1 MCVYLLT
8 FGARLPLLGWL
19 MRISEIFYSIQGE
32 GRLSGVPSVFIR
44 TSGCNLRCVWCDTPY
59 TSWSPDGKEMRVD
72 EILHAIESYPLDHV
86 VLTGGEPLL
95 SHEIE
100 ELSVTLKTAGAHVT
114 IETAATI
121 FKPVSCDLVSMSPKL
136 SNSTPWQKQN
146 GRFAAMHDQ
155 HRLNYN
161 VVQQFIDSYDYQL
174 KFVVD
179 REQDFAEVR
188 QIVDALMNVDTSRVL
203 IMAQARNRRQLHQKS
218 RWIVE
223 LCKKFGYGYS
233 PRLHIELYGNRRG
246 V

>member
-1 MCVYLLT
+1 
-8 FGARLPLLGWL
+8 

-32 GRLSGVPSVFIR
+32 GRLSGVPSAFIR

-59 TSWSPDGKEMRVD
+59 TSWSPDGKEMTLE
-72 EILHAIESYPLDHV
+72 EILHAIESYPLRHV

-100 ELSVTLKTAGAHVT
+100 ELSVKLKDAGAHVT

-146 GRFAAMHDQ
+146 GRFATMHEQ

-179 REQDFAEVR
+179 REQDLVEVG
-188 QIVDALMNVDTSRVL
+188 QIVDALKNVDTSRVL

-223 LCKKFGYGYS
+223 LCKQFGYGYS

>member
-1 MCVYLLT
+1 
-8 FGARLPLLGWL
+8 

-59 TSWSPDGKEMRVD
+59 TSWSPDGKEMSLD
-72 EILHAIESYPLDHV
+72 EILHAVESYPLSHV

-188 QIVDALMNVDTSRVL
+188 QIVDALKNVDISRVL

>member
-1 MCVYLLT
+1 
-8 FGARLPLLGWL
+8 

-59 TSWSPDGKEMRVD
+59 TSWSPDGKEMGLD

-161 VVQQFIDSYDYQL
+161 VVQQFIEGYDYQL

-188 QIVDALMNVDTSRVL
+188 QIVDALKNVDTSRVL

-246 V
+246 I

>member
-1 MCVYLLT
+1 
-8 FGARLPLLGWL
+8 
-19 MRISEIFYSIQGE
+19 MRISEIFHSIQGE

-59 TSWSPDGKEMRVD
+59 TSWSPDGKEMTLD
-72 EILHAIESYPLDHV
+72 EILHAIENYPLDHV

-95 SHEIE
+95 SHDIE
-100 ELSVTLKTAGAHVT
+100 ELSVNLKTAGAHLT

-121 FKPVSCDLVSMSPKL
+121 FKPVSCDLMSMSPKL

-146 GRFAAMHDQ
+146 GRFAAMHEQ
-155 HRLNYN
+155 HRLNFD
-161 VVQQFIDSYDYQL
+161 VVQQFIDGYDYQL

-179 REQDFAEVR
+179 QEQDFAEVR
-188 QIVDALMNVDTSRVL
+188 QILDALKNIDTTRVL

-223 LCKKFGYGYS
+223 LCKKFNYGYS

>member
-1 MCVYLLT
+1 
-8 FGARLPLLGWL
+8 

-44 TSGCNLRCVWCDTPY
+44 TSGCNLRCDWCDTPY
-59 TSWSPDGKEMRVD
+59 TSWNPEGKEMTLV
-72 EILHAIESYPLDHV
+72 EILHAIESYPLGHV

-100 ELSVTLKTAGAHVT
+100 ELSGKLKAAEAHVT

-146 GRFAAMHDQ
+146 GRFVAMHDQ
-155 HRLNYN
+155 HRLNFN
-161 VVQQFIDSYDYQL
+161 VMQQFIDRYDYQL

-179 REQDFAEVR
+179 REQDFAEIR
-188 QIVDALMNVDTSRVL
+188 QILDALKNVDTTRIL

>member
-1 MCVYLLT
+1 
-8 FGARLPLLGWL
+8 

-59 TSWSPDGKEMRVD
+59 TSWNPEGKEMTLE
-72 EILHAIESYPLDHV
+72 EILHAIKSYPLDHV

-100 ELSVTLKTAGAHVT
+100 ELSVTLKTAGAHLT

-161 VVQQFIDSYDYQL
+161 VVQQFIDNYDYQL

-188 QIVDALMNVDTSRVL
+188 QIVEALKNVDTSRVL

>member
-1 MCVYLLT
+1 
-8 FGARLPLLGWL
+8 

-59 TSWSPDGKEMRVD
+59 TSWSPDGQEMSLD

-100 ELSVTLKTAGAHVT
+100 DLSVTLKTAGAHVT

-161 VVQQFIDSYDYQL
+161 VVQQFIEGYDYQL

-188 QIVDALMNVDTSRVL
+188 QIVDALKNVDTSRVL

-246 V
+246 I

>member
-1 MCVYLLT
+1 
-8 FGARLPLLGWL
+8 

-32 GRLSGVPSVFIR
+32 GRLTGVPSVFIR
-44 TSGCNLRCVWCDTPY
+44 SSGCNLRCVWCDTPY
-59 TSWSPDGKEMRVD
+59 TSWNPNGKEMTLV
-72 EILHAIESYPLDHV
+72 EILHAIEGYPLRHV

-100 ELSVTLKTAGAHVT
+100 ELSAALKKAGAHVT

-146 GRFAAMHDQ
+146 GRFAAMHEQ

-161 VVQQFIDSYDYQL
+161 VVQQFIDGYDYQL

-179 REQDFAEVR
+179 REQDFAEVH
-188 QIVDALMNVDTSRVL
+188 QVLDALKNVDTTRVL
-203 IMAQARNRRQLHQKS
+203 IMAQARNRRQLHEKS

>member
-1 MCVYLLT
+1 
-8 FGARLPLLGWL
+8 

-32 GRLSGVPSVFIR
+32 GRLSGVPSLFIR

-59 TSWSPDGKEMRVD
+59 TSWSPDGKEMTLD

-100 ELSVTLKTAGAHVT
+100 DLSVTFKKAGAHVT

-121 FKPVSCDLVSMSPKL
+121 FKPVSCDLASMSPKL
-136 SNSTPWQKQN
+136 SNSTPWQRQN
-146 GRFAAMHDQ
+146 GKFAAMHEQ

-161 VVQQFIDSYDYQL
+161 AMQQFIDGYDYQL

-188 QIVDALMNVDTSRVL
+188 QVLDGLKNVDTSRVM
-203 IMAQARNRRQLHQKS
+203 IMAQARNRHQLHQKS

>member
-1 MCVYLLT
+1 
-8 FGARLPLLGWL
+8 

-32 GRLSGVPSVFIR
+32 GRLSGVPSLFIR

-59 TSWSPDGKEMRVD
+59 TSWRPEGKEMAVED
-72 EILHAIESYPLDHV
+72 IVHGIESYPLGHV

-100 ELSVTLKTAGAHVT
+100 ELSVVLKAAGAHVT

-121 FKPVSCDLVSMSPKL
+121 FKNVSCDLLSMSPKL

-146 GRFAAMHDQ
+146 GRFAAMHEQ
-155 HRLNYN
+155 HRIDSN
-161 VVQQFIDSYDYQL
+161 VVQQFIDRYDYQL

-188 QIVDALMNVDTSRVL
+188 QIVDTLRNVDTTRVL
-203 IMAQARNRRQLHQKS
+203 MMAQATNRRQLHHKS
-218 RWIVE
+218 QWIVE
-223 LCKKFGYGYS
+223 LCKKFGFGYS

>member
-1 MCVYLLT
+1 
-8 FGARLPLLGWL
+8 

-59 TSWSPDGKEMRVD
+59 TSWNPDGKEMTLA
-72 EILHAIESYPLDHV
+72 EILHAIESYPLGHV

-95 SHEIE
+95 SLEIE
-100 ELSVTLKTAGAHVT
+100 ELSEKLKTAGAHVT

-161 VVQQFIDSYDYQL
+161 VLQQFIDSYDYQL

-188 QIVDALMNVDTSRVL
+188 QIVDALKNVETSRVL
-203 IMAQARNRRQLHQKS
+203 IMAQARSRPQLHQKS

>member
-1 MCVYLLT
+1 
-8 FGARLPLLGWL
+8 

-59 TSWSPDGKEMRVD
+59 TSWSPDGKEMTLD

-95 SHEIE
+95 SLEIE
-100 ELSVTLKTAGAHVT
+100 DLSVRLKTAGAHVT

-188 QIVDALMNVDTSRVL
+188 QIVDALKNVDTSRVL

>member
-1 MCVYLLT
+1 
-8 FGARLPLLGWL
+8 

-59 TSWSPDGKEMRVD
+59 TSWNPGGKEMTLE

-100 ELSVTLKTAGAHVT
+100 DLSVTLKKAGAHVT

-121 FKPVSCDLVSMSPKL
+121 FKPVSCDLLSISPKL

-146 GRFAAMHDQ
+146 GKFAAMHDQ

-161 VVQQFIDSYDYQL
+161 VVQQFIDVYDYQL

-179 REQDFAEVR
+179 CEQDFAEVR
-188 QIVDALMNVDTSRVL
+188 QIVDALKNVDITRVL

-223 LCKKFGYGYS
+223 LCAKYGYGYS

>member
-1 MCVYLLT
+1 
-8 FGARLPLLGWL
+8 

-59 TSWSPDGKEMRVD
+59 TSWNPGGKEMTLE

-100 ELSVTLKTAGAHVT
+100 DLSVTLKKAGAHVT

-121 FKPVSCDLVSMSPKL
+121 FKPVSCDLLSISPKL

-146 GRFAAMHDQ
+146 GKFAAMHDQ

-161 VVQQFIDSYDYQL
+161 VVQQFIDVYDYQL

-179 REQDFAEVR
+179 CEQDFAEVR
-188 QIVDALMNVDTSRVL
+188 QIVDALKNVDITRVL

-223 LCKKFGYGYS
+223 LCEKYGYGYS

>member
-1 MCVYLLT
+1 
-8 FGARLPLLGWL
+8 

-59 TSWSPDGKEMRVD
+59 TSWSPDGKEMSLD
-72 EILHAIESYPLDHV
+72 EILHAIKSYPVDHV
-86 VLTGGEPLL
+86 ILTGGEPLL

-100 ELSVTLKTAGAHVT
+100 ELSVTLKTAGAHLT

-188 QIVDALMNVDTSRVL
+188 QIVDALKNVDISRVL

>member
-1 MCVYLLT
+1 
-8 FGARLPLLGWL
+8 

-32 GRLSGVPSVFIR
+32 GRLSGVPSAFIR

-59 TSWSPDGKEMRVD
+59 TSWSPDGKEMTLE
-72 EILHAIESYPLDHV
+72 EILHAIESYPLRHV

-100 ELSVTLKTAGAHVT
+100 DLSVKLKDAGAHVT

-146 GRFAAMHDQ
+146 GRFATMHEQ

-188 QIVDALMNVDTSRVL
+188 QIVEALKNVDTSRVL

-223 LCKKFGYGYS
+223 LCKEFGYGYS

>member
-1 MCVYLLT
+1 
-8 FGARLPLLGWL
+8 

-32 GRLSGVPSVFIR
+32 GRLSGVPSLFIR

-59 TSWSPDGKEMRVD
+59 TSWKPDGKEMALD

-100 ELSVTLKTAGAHVT
+100 DLSVTLKTAGAHVT

-161 VVQQFIDSYDYQL
+161 VVQQFIDGYDYQL
-174 KFVVD
+174 KFVVEC
-179 REQDFAEVR
+179 EQDFAELR
-188 QIVDALMNVDTSRVL
+188 QIVDALKNVDTARVL

-223 LCKKFGYGYS
+223 LCKTFGYGYS

>member
-1 MCVYLLT
+1 
-8 FGARLPLLGWL
+8 
-19 MRISEIFYSIQGE
+19 MRIAEIFYSIQGE
-32 GRLSGVPSVFIR
+32 GRLSGAPSLFIR
-44 TSGCNLRCVWCDTPY
+44 TSGCNLRCRWCDTPY
-59 TSWSPDGKEMRVD
+59 TSWNPEGDEMSLE
-72 EILHAIESYPLDHV
+72 EIFHAISSYPLAHV

-100 ELSVTLKTAGAHVT
+100 DLTAKLKAAGAHIT

-146 GRFAAMHDQ
+146 GRFAAMHEQ
-155 HRLNYN
+155 HRLNFK
-161 VVQQFIDSYDYQL
+161 VVQQFIDGYDYQL

-179 REQDFAEVR
+179 QEQDFAEV
-188 QIVDALMNVDTSRVL
+188 QQVLAALQNVDTTRVL
-203 IMAQARNRRQLHQKS
+203 IMAQARNRLQLHQKS

>member
-1 MCVYLLT
+1 
-8 FGARLPLLGWL
+8 

-59 TSWSPDGKEMRVD
+59 TSWSPDGKEMGLD
-72 EILHAIESYPLDHV
+72 EILHAVESYPLSHV

-161 VVQQFIDSYDYQL
+161 VVQRFIDRYDYQL

-188 QIVDALMNVDTSRVL
+188 QIVDALKNVDISRVL

>member
-1 MCVYLLT
+1 
-8 FGARLPLLGWL
+8 

-59 TSWSPDGKEMRVD
+59 TSWSPDGKEMSLD
-72 EILHAIESYPLDHV
+72 EILHAVESYPLSHV

-161 VVQQFIDSYDYQL
+161 VVQRFIDRYDYQL

-188 QIVDALMNVDTSRVL
+188 QIVDALKNVDTSRVL

>member
-1 MCVYLLT
+1 
-8 FGARLPLLGWL
+8 

-32 GRLSGVPSVFIR
+32 GRLSGVPSAFIR

-59 TSWSPDGKEMRVD
+59 TSWSPDGKEMTLE
-72 EILHAIESYPLDHV
+72 EILHAIESYPLRHV

-100 ELSVTLKTAGAHVT
+100 ELSVRLKDAGAHVT

-146 GRFAAMHDQ
+146 GRFATMHEQ

-179 REQDFAEVR
+179 REQDLVEVR
-188 QIVDALMNVDTSRVL
+188 QIVDALKNVDNSRVL

-223 LCKKFGYGYS
+223 LCKQFGYGYS

>member
-1 MCVYLLT
+1 
-8 FGARLPLLGWL
+8 

-59 TSWSPDGKEMRVD
+59 TSWSPDGKEMTLA
-72 EILHAIESYPLDHV
+72 EILHAIESYPLGYV

-100 ELSVTLKTAGAHVT
+100 ELSARLKTAGAHVT

-146 GRFAAMHDQ
+146 GRFAAMHEQ
-155 HRLNYN
+155 HRLNFD
-161 VVQQFIDSYDYQL
+161 VVQQFIDGYDYQL
-174 KFVVD
+174 KFVVNQ
-179 REQDFAEVR
+179 EQDFAEVQ
-188 QIVDALMNVDTSRVL
+188 QILDALKNVDTTRVL

>member
-1 MCVYLLT
+1 
-8 FGARLPLLGWL
+8 

-32 GRLSGVPSVFIR
+32 GRLSGVPSAFIR

-59 TSWSPDGKEMRVD
+59 TSWSPDGKEMTLE
-72 EILHAIESYPLDHV
+72 EILHAIESYPLRHV

-100 ELSVTLKTAGAHVT
+100 ELSVRLKDAGAHVT

-146 GRFAAMHDQ
+146 GSFATMHEQ

-179 REQDFAEVR
+179 REQDLVEVR
-188 QIVDALMNVDTSRVL
+188 QIVDALKNVDTSRVL

-223 LCKKFGYGYS
+223 LCKQFGYGYS

>member
-1 MCVYLLT
+1 
-8 FGARLPLLGWL
+8 

-32 GRLSGVPSVFIR
+32 GRLSGAPSVFIR

-59 TSWSPDGKEMRVD
+59 TSWSPDGKEVGLD

-95 SHEIE
+95 SLEIE
-100 ELSVTLKTAGAHVT
+100 DLSVRLKTAGAHVT

-188 QIVDALMNVDTSRVL
+188 QIVDALKNVETSRVL

>member
-1 MCVYLLT
+1 
-8 FGARLPLLGWL
+8 
-19 MRISEIFYSIQGE
+19 MRISEIFHSIQGE
-32 GRLSGVPSVFIR
+32 GRLSGVPSLFIR

-59 TSWSPDGKEMRVD
+59 TSWNPEGKEMSLV
-72 EILHAIESYPLDHV
+72 EILHAIESYPLGHV

-100 ELSVTLKTAGAHVT
+100 ELSVKLKAAGAHVT

-121 FKPVSCDLVSMSPKL
+121 FKPVSCDLISMSPKL

-146 GRFAAMHDQ
+146 GRFAAMHEQ
-155 HRLNYN
+155 HRLNFN
-161 VVQQFIDSYDYQL
+161 VIQQFINAYDYQL

-179 REQDFAEVR
+179 CEQDFAEVR
-188 QIVDALMNVDTSRVL
+188 QILDALKNVDTHRVL

>member
-1 MCVYLLT
+1 
-8 FGARLPLLGWL
+8 
-19 MRISEIFYSIQGE
+19 MRISEIFHSIQGE
-32 GRLSGVPSVFIR
+32 GRLSGVPSLFIR

-59 TSWSPDGKEMRVD
+59 TSWRPDGKEMTVE
-72 EILHAIESYPLDHV
+72 EILHAIESYPLGHV

-100 ELSVTLKTAGAHVT
+100 ELSAALKAAGAHVT

-121 FKPVSCDLVSMSPKL
+121 FKTVSCDLVSMSPKL

-155 HRLNYN
+155 RRLNLE
-161 VVQQFIDSYDYQL
+161 VVQQFINGYDYQL

-179 REQDFAEVR
+179 CEQDLAEVR
-188 QIVDALMNVDTSRVL
+188 QVLDALTNVDASRVMM
-203 IMAQARNRRQLHQKS
+203 MAQARNRRQLHRKS